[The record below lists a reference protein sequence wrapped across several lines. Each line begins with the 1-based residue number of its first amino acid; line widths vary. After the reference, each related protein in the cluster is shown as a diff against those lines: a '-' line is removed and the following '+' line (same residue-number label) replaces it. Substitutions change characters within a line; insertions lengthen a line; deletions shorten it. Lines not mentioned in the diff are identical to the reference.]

1 MPNISEIIGLTTAA
15 SSSGLAVADSEL
27 IKGAFQVFSTLARLQ
42 AAPTARLTDGQIV
55 WVEGE
60 SALYQLSITLANPPF
75 TFTDTYTWN
84 EFTGFGGG
92 SVPAGTISGSSQ
104 IAELGYILSSQTSS
118 FVLSSQTSSFAL
130 KTEISGAFTETSSSI
145 STRLT
150 SLEAG
155 GGNVPDGTISS
166 SQQITDLGFIN
177 QSQTSSMSVATA
189 SYVDPTF
196 ISASAAASGFG
207 TATLPSGV
215 LSSSAQIAVEISGAF
230 TEVSGG
236 LAGRITTL
244 EGTSGGDV
252 TESIVTSVVT
262 NNGLSYYII
271 DDIEKPKLS
280 FAPGLTYRFNLSGI
294 VGSHPFKFSTSPNGP
309 TQYTTGVTSGSGFI
323 QIEVGYNTTTPLY
336 YYCTNHNGMGNEI
349 NVLQIEKLI
358 TNSQTSSMSV
368 LSALTASFISDTFIS
383 ASAARSG
390 FGVGGGSTDVSAL
403 NTFTGSIQTQ
413 VDSLT
418 AETSSYLTS
427 ADTASFILV
436 SQTSSMSVLSALT
449 ASYLIGGA
457 GSIDT
462 SSFVTNDQTSSFILV
477 SQTSSMS
484 VLSALT
490 ASFIS
495 DTFISASAAR
505 SGFGGGSSIDTSS
518 FITNDQTSSFL
529 LISETG
535 SFLTAADTS
544 SFVLVSQTSS
554 MSVATASYIDPTFIS
569 SSAAAAGF
577 GSGGGGS
584 TPAGTV
590 SGSQQIADLGYI
602 NQTQTSSMSVLSASY
617 AVTASYAAV
626 LEIGSE
632 ISGPGFSIN
641 QDGILTLSATSE
653 TGSLGAG
660 SIWYDGNDFYFNV

>member
-1 MPNISEIIGLTTAA
+1 MATTVTTDFLHSFDGKIGKVQQIAGAWQTISTKTDFNNFTTNATTKQNLATGMFFYVSDEDQLYKAKVTGVGPFATWSLDSASFSGIDTSSFLTADDTGSFLIAADTASFVLNSQTGSFLLVSQTGSFLTAA
-15 SSSGLAVADSEL
+15 DTSS
-27 IKGAFQVFSTLARLQ
+27 FVF
-42 AAPTARLTDGQIV
+42 V
-55 WVEGE
+55 
-60 SALYQLSITLANPPF
+60 
-75 TFTDTYTWN
+75 
-84 EFTGFGGG
+84 
-92 SVPAGTISGSSQ
+92 
-104 IAELGYILSSQTSS
+104 SQTSS
-118 FVLSSQTSSFAL
+118 MSVASASYVSPTFISASAAAAGFGAGGELPSGVISSSAQLPSGVISSSVQLPSGIVSSSTQTLLYLNGTDILSGSILT
-130 KTEISGAFTETSSSI
+130 SSI
-145 STRLT
+145 SNFDTEVSRSAALAGFG
-150 SLEAG
+150 AG
-155 GGNVPDGTISS
+155 GGSIDTSS
-166 SQQITDLGFIN
+166 LVRID
-177 QSQTSSMSVATA
+177 QTSSMSVATA
-189 SYVDPTF
+189 SYALYAV
-196 ISASAAASGFG
+196 SASYEIV
-207 TATLPSGV
+207 TE
-215 LSSSAQIAVEISGAF
+215 LSSSHAVNA
-230 TEVSGG
+230 
-236 LAGRITTL
+236 
-244 EGTSGGDV
+244 D
-252 TESIVTSVVT
+252 
-262 NNGLSYYII
+262 
-271 DDIEKPKLS
+271 
-280 FAPGLTYRFNLSGI
+280 
-294 VGSHPFKFSTSPNGP
+294 
-309 TQYTTGVTSGSGFI
+309 
-323 QIEVGYNTTTPLY
+323 
-336 YYCTNHNGMGNEI
+336 
-349 NVLQIEKLI
+349 
-358 TNSQTSSMSV
+358 
-368 LSALTASFISDTFIS
+368 TASFISDTFIS

-449 ASYLIGGA
+449 AS
-457 GSIDT
+457 
-462 SSFVTNDQTSSFILV
+462 
-477 SQTSSMS
+477 
-484 VLSALT
+484 
-490 ASFIS
+490 FIS

-505 SGFGGGSSIDTSS
+505 SGFGGGLSIDTSS

-544 SFVLVSQTSS
+544 SFLLISETGSFLTAADTSSFLTAADTSSFLTAADTSSLVLVSQTSS

-617 AVTASYAAV
+617 AITASYAAV

-641 QDGILTLSATSE
+641 QDGILTLSATTE

>member
-1 MPNISEIIGLTTAA
+1 MAITLNTDLEVSTGKLSNIELLQGAWRTVDTAA
-15 SSSGLAVADSEL
+15 TMNALTGSAGEEAKLEVGQIFYVQDEDKLYKYRLVGSGFFATKEFQEFEFPSSGS
-27 IKGAFQVFSTLARLQ
+27 GST
-42 AAPTARLTDGQIV
+42 
-55 WVEGE
+55 
-60 SALYQLSITLANPPF
+60 
-75 TFTDTYTWN
+75 
-84 EFTGFGGG
+84 
-92 SVPAGTISGSSQ
+92 PAGTISGSQQ
-104 IAELGYILSSQTSS
+104 ISDLGFIQSSQTSS
-118 FVLSSQTSSFAL
+118 FVLSSQTGSFL
-130 KTEISGAFTETSSSI
+130 
-145 STRLT
+145 
-150 SLEAG
+150 
-155 GGNVPDGTISS
+155 
-166 SQQITDLGFIN
+166 
-177 QSQTSSMSVATA
+177 
-189 SYVDPTF
+189 
-196 ISASAAASGFG
+196 
-207 TATLPSGV
+207 
-215 LSSSAQIAVEISGAF
+215 IA
-230 TEVSGG
+230 
-236 LAGRITTL
+236 
-244 EGTSGGDV
+244 
-252 TESIVTSVVT
+252 
-262 NNGLSYYII
+262 
-271 DDIEKPKLS
+271 
-280 FAPGLTYRFNLSGI
+280 
-294 VGSHPFKFSTSPNGP
+294 
-309 TQYTTGVTSGSGFI
+309 
-323 QIEVGYNTTTPLY
+323 
-336 YYCTNHNGMGNEI
+336 
-349 NVLQIEKLI
+349 
-358 TNSQTSSMSV
+358 
-368 LSALTASFISDTFIS
+368 
-383 ASAARSG
+383 
-390 FGVGGGSTDVSAL
+390 
-403 NTFTGSIQTQ
+403 
-413 VDSLT
+413 
-418 AETSSYLTS
+418 

-436 SQTSSMSVLSALT
+436 SQTSSMSVAT
-449 ASYLIGGA
+449 ASYISPTFISASAAAAGFGA
-457 GSIDT
+457 GGSTPDGTISGSQQIIDFGFIQSSQT
-462 SSFVTNDQTSSFILV
+462 SSFVFV

-484 VLSALT
+484 VATASYIDPTFISASAAAAGFGAGGGGSIDTSSLVRIDQTSSMSVATASYALYAISASYEILTELSSSHAVNADT

-641 QDGILTLSATSE
+641 QDGILTLSATTE